1 MTLIKTITF
10 HILIAIVVALAVW
23 VSHFYRFPQHEAP
36 IVILGSGVILGL
48 IYRMGAKVLPALF
61 IGLLAS
67 HSQLIGYSF
76 LVSLWISTSMLVS
89 GWMAF
94 LYIQRSLSHDLI
106 ERPVRNFLHFYVA
119 ALLISPV
126 INLLL
131 DLPLLWLEV
140 QMEGI
145 EDIRLLVFS
154 YTFGEAFGSLVFTPA
169 IVLFAQP
176 FHRDYTHEGDLK
188 LKVEKISWIIVA
200 MLLVLLTLFM
210 GEQYFFAGLL
220 DAELL
225 LYPMVVWSA
234 LRLGV
239 KFTNVAVAIMAY
251 TIFTFH
257 FFGIAGTSGAMTVP
271 QVLGMLLLIITLAVL
286 AQLVAAASLERRKKE
301 LQLEHTS
308 LHDPV
313 TGLPN
318 VRFLQQ
324 SMADL
329 APFDQQKKPSHMLG
343 YISICNYDALV
354 QGYGVEAQNALYRQF
369 SGFLQL
375 EIDPESRVYHVSG
388 SAFAILLKNSQEQ
401 SPLTEMRGLAEQVK
415 HFKFVWQKRP
425 FHINAVFSL
434 VPADFL
440 PGEVHGSLEHASSLA
455 EKAYD
460 QGNIGSVI
468 VSDED
473 QDKKHRI
480 TRADWLGKI
489 NEALAKDL
497 FTLVAQPIVP
507 IKNSSEFYAKS
518 YFEILL
524 RLKNSDGELEMPEQ
538 FISYAESFNLMPNID
553 RWVAENALKWLSSA
567 EVDISKI
574 GLCSINLSGQSVADS
589 AFCFDIEKFIT
600 KYKVP
605 AQKLCFEITETTA
618 ISNMN
623 TAFDF
628 VSQLQKLGCSIA
640 LDDFGSGLSSFEYL
654 KKLPVDI
661 LKIDGIFI
669 HNLPHSK
676 MDHVIVDAVGRVA
689 ETMNLKTVAEYVE
702 SEEILQLLADMGVTY
717 AQGFHM
723 GRPMRLEELL
733 LYIKNKN
740 IHSGKKD

>member
-1 MTLIKTITF
+1 MILIKKIIF
-10 HILIAIVVALAVW
+10 HILIALAVALAVW
-23 VSHFYRFPQHEAP
+23 ISHFYRFPQHEAP
-36 IVILGSGVILGL
+36 IVILGSGIILGL
-48 IYRMGAKVLPALF
+48 IFRMGAKVLPALF

-67 HSQLIGYSF
+67 HSQLIGYSN
-76 LVSLWISTSMLVS
+76 LISLWISTSMLVS
-89 GWMAF
+89 GWLAF
-94 LYIQRSLSHDLI
+94 LYIRSSLSHDLV
-106 ERPVRNFLHFYVA
+106 EQPVRNFLHFYAA

-126 INLLL
+126 TNLLL
-131 DLPLLWLEV
+131 DLPLMWMGE

-145 EDIRLLVFS
+145 EDIRLLIFS

-169 IVLFAQP
+169 IILFGRQ
-176 FHRDYTHEGDLK
+176 FHQDFAYTDGSNLK
-188 LKVEKISWIIVA
+188 IEKKLWFACAIF
-200 MLLVLLTLFM
+200 LVLLTLFL
-210 GEQYFFAGLL
+210 GKAYFFAGLL

-239 KFTNVAVAIMAY
+239 KFTNIAVAIMAY

-286 AQLVAAASLERRKKE
+286 AQLVAAVSLERRKKE
-301 LQLEHTS
+301 VLLKHAS

-318 VRFLQQ
+318 VRYLRK
-324 SMADL
+324 SMTDL
-329 APFDQQKKPSHMLG
+329 TPPDQQKRGSHMLG
-343 YISICNYDALV
+343 YISICNYEALV
-354 QGYGVEAQNALYRQF
+354 QGYGIEAQNALYCQF
-369 SGFLQL
+369 GGFLQL
-375 EIDPESRVYHVSG
+375 ETGLETKVYRVSG
-388 SAFAILLKNSQEQ
+388 SAFAILLNNNQENLPM
-401 SPLTEMRGLAEQVK
+401 SKMRILAEPVK
-415 HFKFVWQKRP
+415 HFKFIWQKRP

-434 VPADFL
+434 VPADFMS
-440 PGEVHGSLEHASSLA
+440 GELHGPLEHASSLA

-460 QGNIGSVI
+460 QGNIGTVT
-468 VSDED
+468 VSDTD

-497 FTLVAQPIVP
+497 FTLAAQPIVP
-507 IKNSSEFYAKS
+507 TDKNNKLHSAS

-524 RLKNSDGELEMPEQ
+524 RLKNPDGKLEMPQ
-538 FISYAESFNLMPNID
+538 KFISHAESFNLMPNID
-553 RWVAENALKWLSSA
+553 RWVVQHALKWLAS
-567 EVDISKI
+567 EVANIQKI
-574 GLCSINLSGQSVADS
+574 GLCSINLSGQSVADPT
-589 AFCFDIEKFIT
+589 FCFDVEQLIN

-618 ISNMN
+618 ISNMH
-623 TAFDF
+623 TAFTF

-654 KKLPVDI
+654 KKLPINI

-676 MDHVIVDAVGRVA
+676 IDYVIVDAVGRVA
-689 ETMNLKTVAEYVE
+689 DTMNLKTVAEYVE

-717 AQGFHM
+717 AQGYHT
-723 GRPMRLEELL
+723 GRPIPLEELL
-733 LYIKNKN
+733 SIKKY
-740 IHSGKKD
+740 H

>member
-1 MTLIKTITF
+1 MFLIKKIFF
-10 HILIAIVVALAVW
+10 HILISIAVALAVW

-36 IVILGSGVILGL
+36 IVILGSGIILGL
-48 IYRMGAKVLPALF
+48 IFRMGTKVIPALF

-67 HSQLIGYSF
+67 HSQLIGYSN
-76 LVSLWISTSMLVS
+76 LVSLWISTSMLIS
-89 GWMAF
+89 GWLAF
-94 LYIQRSLSHDLI
+94 LYIRSSLSHDLI
-106 ERPVRNFLHFYVA
+106 ERPVRNFLHFYAA

-126 INLLL
+126 SNLLL
-131 DLPLLWLEV
+131 DLPLMWVGE

-145 EDIRLLVFS
+145 EDIRLLIFS

-169 IVLFAQP
+169 IILFGRQ
-176 FHRDYTHEGDLK
+176 FHQDFAYVDDSNLK
-188 LKVEKISWIIVA
+188 IEKILWLACAIF
-200 MLLVLLTLFM
+200 LVLLTLFM
-210 GEQYFFAGLL
+210 GKTYFFAGLL

-239 KFTNVAVAIMAY
+239 KFTNISVAIMAY

-286 AQLVAAASLERRKKE
+286 AQLVAAVSLERQKKE
-301 LQLEHTS
+301 VLFEHSS
-308 LHDPV
+308 LHDSV

-318 VRFLQQ
+318 VRYLQK
-324 SMADL
+324 SMTAL
-329 APFDQQKKPSHMLG
+329 VPLDQQKRVSHMLG
-343 YISICNYDALV
+343 YISICNYEALV
-354 QGYGVEAQNALYRQF
+354 QGYGIEAQNALYRQF
-369 SGFLQL
+369 GGFLQL
-375 EIDPESRVYHVSG
+375 ETGSETRVYRVSG
-388 SAFAILLKNSQEQ
+388 SAFAILLNNNQENSPI
-401 SPLTEMRGLAEQVK
+401 SEMRILVEQVK

-434 VPADFL
+434 VPADFM
-440 PGEVHGSLEHASSLA
+440 PGELYGPLEHASSLA

-460 QGNIGSVI
+460 QGNIGTVTE
-468 VSDED
+468 SDTD

-497 FTLVAQPIVP
+497 FTLMAQPIVP
-507 IKNSSEFYAKS
+507 TDKKKLHSAS

-524 RLKNSDGELEMPEQ
+524 RLKCPDGKLETPEE
-538 FISYAESFNLMPNID
+538 FISHAESFNLMPNID
-553 RWVAENALKWLSSA
+553 RWVVQHALKWLAS
-567 EVDISKI
+567 EVVNIQKI
-574 GLCSINLSGQSVADS
+574 GLCSINLSGQSIADPT
-589 AFCFDIEKFIT
+589 FYFDVEQLIN

-618 ISNMN
+618 ISNMH
-623 TAFDF
+623 TAFTF

-676 MDHVIVDAVGRVA
+676 IDHVIVESVGRVA

-717 AQGFHM
+717 AQGYHT
-723 GRPMRLEELL
+723 GRPMPLEELL
-733 LYIKNKN
+733 SLKQYQKE
-740 IHSGKKD
+740 

>member
-1 MTLIKTITF
+1 MAIFKKVIY
-10 HILIAIVVALAVW
+10 HILIAITVALAVW

-36 IVILGSGVILGL
+36 IVILGSGIILGL
-48 IYRMGAKVLPALF
+48 FFRMGNKALPALY
-61 IGLLAS
+61 IGLLVS
-67 HSQLIGYSF
+67 HSQLIGYSP
-76 LVSLWISTSMLVS
+76 LVSLWISSSMLIS
-89 GWMAF
+89 GWLAF
-94 LYIQRSLSHDLI
+94 LYIYKTLSQNLI
-106 ERPVRNFLHFYVA
+106 ERPIRNFLHFYLA

-126 INLLL
+126 TNLLL
-131 DLPLLWLEV
+131 DLPLIWLGV
-140 QMEGI
+140 QMQGI
-145 EDIRLLVFS
+145 GDIRQLVFS

-176 FHRDYTHEGDLK
+176 FHRDYTREGDSKLK
-188 LKVEKISWIIVA
+188 LEKIFWFAIA
-200 MLLVLLTLFM
+200 MLLVLLTLSM

-239 KFTNVAVAIMAY
+239 KFTNIAVAIMAY

-271 QVLGMLLLIITLAVL
+271 QVLGMLLLIITLAIL
-286 AQLVAAASLERRKKE
+286 AQLVAAVTLERRKKE
-301 LQLEHTS
+301 LLLEHTS

-318 VRFLQQ
+318 VRFLQK

-329 APFDQQKKPSHMLG
+329 APFNQQKNPSYMLG
-343 YISICNYDALV
+343 YISICNYEALV
-354 QGYGVEAQNALYRQF
+354 QGYGLEAKNALYRQF

-375 EIDPESRVYHVSG
+375 EIDPKNKVYHVNG
-388 SAFAILLKNSQEQ
+388 SAFAILLKNSQEH
-401 SPLTEMRGLAEQVK
+401 SPLTEMRTLTEQIK
-415 HFKFVWQKRP
+415 HFKFVWKKRP
-425 FHINAVFSL
+425 FHINAVLSL

-440 PGEVHGSLEHASSLA
+440 PGEVHGPLEHASSLA
-455 EKAYD
+455 EKAYE
-460 QGNIGSVI
+460 QGNIGTVI

-473 QDKKHRI
+473 QDKKFRR
-480 TRADWLGKI
+480 TRADWLGTI

-497 FTLVAQPIVP
+497 FILVAQPIVP
-507 IKNSSEFYAKS
+507 IESGNELYSKS

-524 RLKNSDGELEMPEQ
+524 RLKNSDGELQMPEQ
-538 FISYAESFNLMPNID
+538 FISHAESFNLMPNID
-553 RWVAENALKWLSSA
+553 RWVAENALKWLSSS
-567 EVDISKI
+567 EVDIDKI

-589 AFCFDIEKFIT
+589 AFCFDVEQFIK

-605 AQKLCFEITETTA
+605 AKKLCFEITETTA
-618 ISNMN
+618 ISNMHI
-623 TAFDF
+623 AFDF
-628 VSQLQKLGCSIA
+628 VSQLQKMGCSVA

-654 KKLPVDI
+654 KKLPVNI

-676 MDHVIVDAVGRVA
+676 MDHVIVDAVRRVA
-689 ETMNLKTVAEYVE
+689 EMMNLKTVAEYVE

-717 AQGFHM
+717 AQGYHM
-723 GRPMRLEELL
+723 GRPMLLEELL
-733 LYIKNKN
+733 QQIKNK
-740 IHSGKKD
+740 